1 MFLRRRLRTALA
13 AVIITAAAPGAH
25 AGPRPFNPGRLPPDQ
40 LQRVTDVCV
49 GVMGLSPHEQ
59 QTNVWGAQ
67 ARPDLIGG
75 ENHYQGC
82 IASLSSTLASLQ
94 AARGDLLAERDC
106 GGRGLA
112 AGSPLRAQCVL
123 DARGR
128 PAPLSSGSWPSA
140 AAEPAA
146 RARPYWLASNPEKR
160 RREERS
166 CAALGLSPAFPAF
179 DSCVKGL
186 SDTIWEIDNPQD

>member
-1 MFLRRRLRTALA
+1 MFLRRTLPTALV
-13 AVIITAAAPGAH
+13 AVIVAAAAPGAY
-25 AGPRPFNPGRLPPDQ
+25 ASARPFNPGRLPPDQ

-49 GVMGLSPHEQ
+49 GVMGLSPREQ

-67 ARPDLIGG
+67 ARPDLFGG

-82 IASLSSTLASLQ
+82 IVSLSSTLASRQ
-94 AARGDLLAERDC
+94 AARGDLMAEHDC
-106 GGRGLA
+106 GARGLPD
-112 AGSPLRAQCVL
+112 GSARRAECVL

-128 PAPLSSGSWPSA
+128 PAPWPPV
-140 AAEPAA
+140 AAEPSAA

-160 RREERS
+160 RREERA